1 MGDERKPWEEEDGCA
16 EDSLSRD
23 MSRGQMSEMREEE
36 LVLDRHMRAAFSGG
50 LVLGKGREEA
60 RSSRTGLDHSGR
72 FMKGEKGQTWSFVP
86 RWCFPL
92 I

>member
-1 MGDERKPWEEEDGCA
+1 
-16 EDSLSRD
+16 
-23 MSRGQMSEMREEE
+23 
-36 LVLDRHMRAAFSGG
+36 MRAAFSGG

-60 RSSRTGLDHSGR
+60 WSSRTGLDHSSGR
-72 FMKGEKGQTWSFVP
+72 FLKREKGQTWSFVP